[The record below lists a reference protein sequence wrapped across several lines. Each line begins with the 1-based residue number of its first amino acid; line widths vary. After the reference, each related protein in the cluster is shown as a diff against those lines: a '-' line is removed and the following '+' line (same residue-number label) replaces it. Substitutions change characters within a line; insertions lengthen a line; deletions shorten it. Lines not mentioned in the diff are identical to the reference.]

1 MSTYSITVEAE
12 FSVEVDTIGGGVDF
26 LSSVAR
32 AIETLRAISA
42 NSEVV
47 RFWHVEE
54 VFAASDDGDSG
65 CEFCDNKG
73 SSIPGAGYEDDP
85 LDDGEY

>member
-1 MSTYSITVEAE
+1 MSTYSIIVEAE
-12 FSVEVDTIGGGVDF
+12 FSVEVDTVGGGIDF
-26 LSSVAR
+26 LASVAS
-32 AIETLRAISA
+32 AIETLRAISS

-65 CEFCDNKG
+65 CKFCDNKG
-73 SSIPGAGYEDDP
+73 SNFEDDL